1 MRCQARAWQVPDTLP
16 DTVPDTVSDTGARMA
31 LIPPLRVA
39 REAHDVELARA
50 LFREYAAWLGV
61 DLCFQGFEDELAALP
76 GKYAPPLGLLLIAG
90 PPGDA
95 VGCAAL
101 RPLPSPSPLPQPPE
115 PQPPEPR
122 SIHVPGIPER
132 GSSVVPEV
140 AFSGPVGEVKRLYVQ
155 PRARGTGTGRALA
168 QAIVDAARAIGYR
181 TLCLDTL
188 ERMTEARALYESLG
202 FSRCARYYDSP
213 LDDAVYYSLD
223 LHAPERPMTP

>member
-1 MRCQARAWQVPDTLP
+1 
-16 DTVPDTVSDTGARMA
+16 MA
-31 LIPPLRVA
+31 LTHPIRVA
-39 REAHDVELARA
+39 RGERDVELARS

-61 DLCFQGFEDELAALP
+61 DLCFQGFEEELAALP
-76 GKYAPPLGLLLIAG
+76 GNYASPLGILLLAG

-101 RPLPSPSPLPQPPE
+101 RPLPSLPP
-115 PQPPEPR
+115 
-122 SIHVPGIPER
+122 
-132 GSSVVPEV
+132 VPEV
-140 AFSGPVGEVKRLYVQ
+140 GFATPVGEVKRLYVQ

-168 QAIVDAARAIGYR
+168 GAIVDAAREIGYR

-202 FSRCARYYDSP
+202 FVRCARYYDNP
-213 LDDAVYYSLD
+213 LADACYYALD

>member
-1 MRCQARAWQVPDTLP
+1 MS
-16 DTVPDTVSDTGARMA
+16 DTVSDTGWRMA
-31 LIPPLRVA
+31 LIHPIRVA
-39 REAHDVELARA
+39 RAGHDVDLARS

-61 DLCFQGFEDELAALP
+61 DLCFQGFEEELAALP
-76 GKYAPPLGLLLIAG
+76 GKYAPPLGMLLVAG

-101 RPLPSPSPLPQPPE
+101 RPLDLPT
-115 PQPPEPR
+115 
-122 SIHVPGIPER
+122 PGSDSNLTPV
-132 GSSVVPEV
+132 GFAV
-140 AFSGPVGEVKRLYVQ
+140 PVGEVKRLYVQ

-202 FSRCARYYDSP
+202 FTRCARYYDNP
-213 LDDAVYYSLD
+213 LDEAVYYSLD